1 MSFHFILVAGPPV
14 RASSW
19 EPTARRLRESG
30 CSVQAPDILAHHASP
45 PAWSDWTRCLL
56 DHVAPSHDSIVV
68 GHSSASP
75 LVADLATKLPARAVI
90 IVDGDV
96 PPSHGAASPVRP
108 ALREFI
114 RDLAD
119 ADGTLPIWSRW
130 YVGDAYRTSLVGLDI
145 LAGDPRAFAQ
155 FEVGLPRMRL
165 EWFDDTIELAK
176 WDHVPAGYIQ
186 TSNIYDH
193 ATAEAERRGWP
204 VARLHGTHLDPTLR
218 PAQTAEAI
226 LSMSRRLEVT
236 G

>member
-19 EPTARRLRESG
+19 APTAMRLREVG
-30 CSVQAPDILAHHASP
+30 WPVQVPDVLAHHASP
-45 PAWSDWTRCLL
+45 PAWSAWTRSLL
-56 DHVAPSHDSIVV
+56 DHIAPTRDPIVV

-75 LVADLATKLPARAVI
+75 LIADLATKLPARAVI

-96 PPSHGAASPVRP
+96 PPLCGAASPVRP

-114 RDLAD
+114 RDLAN
-119 ADGTLPIWSRW
+119 ADEALPIWSRW
-130 YVGDAYRTSLVGLDI
+130 YVGDVHRTSLVGLDI
-145 LAGDPRAFAQ
+145 LAKDPRAFAQ
-155 FEVGLPRMRL
+155 FEVGLPRL
-165 EWFDDTIELAK
+165 QAEWFDDTIELAS

-218 PAQTAEAI
+218 PVETAEAI
-226 LSMSRRLEVT
+226 LSMSRRLEAAR
-236 G
+236 